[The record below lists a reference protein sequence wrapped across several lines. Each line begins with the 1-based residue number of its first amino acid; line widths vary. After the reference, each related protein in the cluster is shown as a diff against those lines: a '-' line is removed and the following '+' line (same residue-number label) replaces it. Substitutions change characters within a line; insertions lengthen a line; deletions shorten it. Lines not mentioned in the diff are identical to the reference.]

1 MGRRSEHRKSELQH
15 LILEATTDLVEQ
27 VGVEGVTARMIA
39 DKIGYTP
46 GMLYTAFDSLPDIL
60 INVNNNSLE
69 ILNNR
74 CVGAASAAKT
84 PREKLHAI
92 ATAYS
97 DFAARHN
104 HRFNMLFDHS
114 VIRKQSST
122 VPFTETMGGTLNAI
136 EKSLTSLSPQVPKD
150 DIRTGA
156 LSVWS
161 AIHGACFLGISNNWE
176 RPTPPSAESPAESNN
191 VLQPANTEHHNTSA
205 HENQTSYL
213 NGAPSGNRDSKQG
226 QNRVNNQGSTEDVGD
241 NGTSS
246 VLHNTISLF
255 EAGWVQ
261 RHHSLR

>member
-1 MGRRSEHRKSELQH
+1 MGRRSEHTRSELQH
-15 LILEATTDLVEQ
+15 LILEATTDLIEQ
-27 VGVEGVTARMIA
+27 RGIEGVTARMIA

-46 GMLYTAFDSLPDIL
+46 GMLYTAFDSLPDIM

-69 ILNNR
+69 LLNNR
-74 CVGAASAAKT
+74 CVGAASTAKT
-84 PREKLHAI
+84 PRAKLLAI

-114 VIRKQSST
+114 VIRKQAST
-122 VPFTETMGGTLNAI
+122 ATFTETMGGTLNAI
-136 EKSLTSLSPQVPKD
+136 EKSLSSLSPEVPKD

-176 RPTPPSAESPAESNN
+176 KQSLSTTDTRKASNGAA
-191 VLQPANTEHHNTSA
+191 QPADTEQLKPDT
-205 HENQTSYL
+205 HENHHAL
-213 NGAPSGNRDSKQG
+213 NNS
-226 QNRVNNQGSTEDVGD
+226 NQRNDEGSSDNDIVD
-241 NGTSS
+241 NGTGN
-246 VLHNTISLF
+246 VLHDIITLF

-261 RHHSLR
+261 RHQGLR